1 MNDPHV
7 AALFYRL
14 EHDDFIDYEK
24 APALEGE
31 NDLLH
36 FSLDKRE
43 LTITPKDHYGNDYEA
58 REALES
64 FVRSWEFD
72 VVVESGKGQFS
83 FRHVRTEIVDL
94 NPDPDPPGH
103 VRTSARPVS
112 LLFTVSEAQGH
123 VSRGK
128 YPSPPLGA
136 KRNPDNEV
144 AQRILLRLERY
155 HQRRETLG
163 TVAYFA
169 VTALEDSAKGPEK
182 EDRTRAAHYY
192 RIGRNVIRKVAKLA
206 DEKGGSEAR
215 KSKGSSSE
223 YTEDERR
230 FLVAAVQAFTRR
242 AAEVGENPPGCL
254 EKITME
260 TLRARANLS

>member
-7 AALFYRL
+7 VALFYRL
-14 EHDDFIDYEK
+14 EHDDFVDYEN

-36 FSLDKRE
+36 FTLDKRD
-43 LTITPKDHYGNDYEA
+43 LRIAPKGHYRDDYEA
-58 REALES
+58 REALER

-72 VVVESGKGQFS
+72 VAVESGRGQFS
-83 FRHVRTEIVDL
+83 FRHLRTEIVDR

-103 VRTSARPVS
+103 LRASARPVS
-112 LLFTVSEAQGH
+112 FLFTASKGQRH

-128 YPSPPLGA
+128 YPSPPLGT
-136 KRNPDNEV
+136 KRNPDNDI
-144 AQRILLRLERY
+144 AQKILLRLERY
-155 HQRRETLG
+155 HQGRETLG

-169 VTALEDSAKGPEK
+169 VTALEDGAQGSER

-192 RIGRNVIRKVAKLA
+192 GIARNVIRRVAKLA

-223 YTEDERR
+223 YTEDERK

-242 AAEVGENPPGCL
+242 AAEIEENPPGCL

-260 TLRARANLS
+260 ALRERANLS